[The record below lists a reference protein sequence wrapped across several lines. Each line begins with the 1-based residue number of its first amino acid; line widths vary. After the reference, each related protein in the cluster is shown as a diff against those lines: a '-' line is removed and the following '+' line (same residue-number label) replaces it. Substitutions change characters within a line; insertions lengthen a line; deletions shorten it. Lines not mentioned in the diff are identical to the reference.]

1 LNFLFFHARGGG
13 RAHTTG
19 MLPWQG
25 RVGRSLDD
33 DDDELLA
40 TAVIARPV
48 VASVTPSKALV
59 EEQSLKEEDSDVPVR
74 C

>member
-1 LNFLFFHARGGG
+1 
-13 RAHTTG
+13 
-19 MLPWQG
+19 
-25 RVGRSLDD
+25 VGRSLDD